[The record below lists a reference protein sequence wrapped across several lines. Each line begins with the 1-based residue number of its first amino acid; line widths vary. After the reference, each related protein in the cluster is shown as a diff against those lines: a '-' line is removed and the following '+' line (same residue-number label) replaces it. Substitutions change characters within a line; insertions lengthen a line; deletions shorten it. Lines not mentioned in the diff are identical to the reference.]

1 MNFPLDLRVPD
12 RKSQAAVFYISHSGR
27 VVLVGWVSAVLCDFK
42 VTPKAP
48 PGGILPYITHIG
60 MFRPKWYGYGLFR
73 SLNEYTLCP
82 FWSGIG
88 YGFRENYGSVRTYL
102 PLQFQ
107 IYKKE
112 IEICELEML
121 FKTFFVCA
129 LI

>member
-1 MNFPLDLRVPD
+1 MAPERTGKRIIVNFPLDLRVPD

-48 PGGILPYITHIG
+48 RGGILPYITHIG

-73 SLNEYTLCP
+73 SVNEYTLCP

-88 YGFRENYGSVRTYL
+88 YGFRENYGSV
-102 PLQFQ
+102 
-107 IYKKE
+107 
-112 IEICELEML
+112 
-121 FKTFFVCA
+121 
-129 LI
+129 

>member
-48 PGGILPYITHIG
+48 RGGILPYISHIG

-73 SLNEYTLCP
+73 FCKRVHTLSILVWNRVW
-82 FWSGIG
+82 FSG
-88 YGFRENYGSVRTYL
+88 EL
-102 PLQFQ
+102 PQRVNVFTAS
-107 IYKKE
+107 IPN
-112 IEICELEML
+112 M
-121 FKTFFVCA
+121 
-129 LI
+129 